1 MEWLGS
7 FLLYTIPWWL
17 QALFLLVVIGV
28 PILLVA
34 MIIWGPKAVLRLL
47 LPVLGAILTLGLA
60 SRFRQQGYADH
71 RAEQE
76 KALDKAEDF
85 VDDKREEIGK
95 LPDTKLDERFD
106 KWSKPPR

>member
-34 MIIWGPKAVLRLL
+34 MMIWGPKAVLRLL

-60 SRFRQQGYADH
+60 SRFRQQGYTDR
-71 RAEQE
+71 RAEEE

-85 VDDKREEIGK
+85 VDDKRHEIDT
-95 LPDTKLDERFD
+95 LPPDRRDERFERWE
-106 KWSKPPR
+106 K